1 MRRVNGFVVGVA
13 ACCAAGASWAADDGA
28 TALKQVQDRA
38 AIDALMWRYV
48 RALDTL
54 DAAGYAAVFTED
66 GTFAGGN
73 AHEHGRAELSKMID
87 GLKKGRADR
96 EAKGEKS
103 APMYHVITNHTIE
116 FVGPNEARYNSYW
129 MTVFGAAGQEV
140 PARVAA
146 VGRGIDTVVRVNG
159 EWLIKSRDVAPK

>member
-28 TALKQVQDRA
+28 SALKQIQDRA
-38 AIDALMWRYV
+38 AIDTLMWRYV

-66 GTFAGGN
+66 GTFASGN

-87 GLKKGRADR
+87 GLKKGRTDR

-103 APMYHVITNHTIE
+103 APMYHVITNHTID

-129 MTVFGAAGQEV
+129 MTVFGAAGPEV

-159 EWLIKSRDVAPK
+159 EWLIKARDVAPK